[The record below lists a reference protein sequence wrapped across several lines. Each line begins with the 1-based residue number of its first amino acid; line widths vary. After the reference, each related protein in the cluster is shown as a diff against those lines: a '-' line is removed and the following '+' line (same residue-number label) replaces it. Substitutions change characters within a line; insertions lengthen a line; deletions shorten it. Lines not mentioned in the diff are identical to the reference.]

1 MEYLNEL
8 YNDIVNNNYFFVDLN
23 INENDFRTMM
33 KNLYGKKL
41 NNNSRK
47 VYDIHNNK
55 IVLLK
60 KNNKI
65 KSYFEND
72 GSVLVSTQVV
82 TSNGE
87 DVYFENSFLIKKN
100 KRTKT
105 NIKSYIKELLSLI
118 DIENNELMKM
128 YR

>member
-8 YNDIVNNNYFFVDLN
+8 YNDIVNENYFFADLN
-23 INENDFRTMM
+23 INEDDFRTMM

-41 NNNSRK
+41 NNNIRK

-87 DVYFENSFLIKKN
+87 DVYFENSFLIKKQFKN
-100 KRTKT
+100 M
-105 NIKSYIKELLSLI
+105 L
-118 DIENNELMKM
+118 D
-128 YR
+128 

>member
-8 YNDIVNNNYFFVDLN
+8 YNDIVNENYFFADLN
-23 INENDFRTMM
+23 INEDDFRTMM

-41 NNNSRK
+41 NNNIRK

>member
-1 MEYLNEL
+1 
-8 YNDIVNNNYFFVDLN
+8 
-23 INENDFRTMM
+23 M

-41 NNNSRK
+41 NNNIRK